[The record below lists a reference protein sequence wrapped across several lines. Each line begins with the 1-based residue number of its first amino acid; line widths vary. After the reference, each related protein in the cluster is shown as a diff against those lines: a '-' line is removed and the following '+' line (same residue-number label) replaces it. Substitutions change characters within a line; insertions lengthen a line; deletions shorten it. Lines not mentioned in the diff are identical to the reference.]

1 MEKINALV
9 TAAKA
14 SEDDALHKLSFAME
28 SIAGT
33 IKRSV
38 KELKEAESQEYA
50 DLTVWYLKGRIDASV
65 QALNAIII
73 ARGLHRTPEGEA
85 VLKIGR
91 KEVEEDA

>member
-1 MEKINALV
+1 MEKINAAV
-9 TAAKA
+9 KAAQA
-14 SEDDALHKLSFAME
+14 SKVDSLHKIGLALE

-33 IKRSV
+33 IKNSV
-38 KELKEAESQEYA
+38 KELKEAEAQEYA
-50 DLTVWYLKGRIDASV
+50 DLTVWYLKGRIDAAI

-73 ARGLHRTPEGEA
+73 CSGLSRTPEGEA